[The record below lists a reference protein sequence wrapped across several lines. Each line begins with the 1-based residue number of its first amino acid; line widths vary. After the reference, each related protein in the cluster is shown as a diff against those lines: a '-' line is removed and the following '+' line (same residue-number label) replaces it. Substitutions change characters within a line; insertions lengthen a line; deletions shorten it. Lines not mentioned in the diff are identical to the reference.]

1 MAYPYLTYCN
11 VVWSINYTEYIR
23 KLNVNQKKIIRI
35 ISMASYNAPTAPL
48 YKELQILKIADITK
62 LCILKIMYKS
72 YHRTNTGLYRLDLF
86 IANARHPELFFIPSI
101 RLNTTKFSLSYQGPI
116 HWNPTNCEM
125 KKLPTIHSFKRNI
138 THSIL
143 NSY

>member
-11 VVWSINYTEYIR
+11 VVWSINYTEHIR

-62 LCILKIMYKS
+62 
-72 YHRTNTGLYRLDLF
+72 
-86 IANARHPELFFIPSI
+86 
-101 RLNTTKFSLSYQGPI
+101 
-116 HWNPTNCEM
+116 
-125 KKLPTIHSFKRNI
+125 
-138 THSIL
+138 
-143 NSY
+143 